1 MGEGVLLLL
10 LSHLC
15 ATPNPLTKNR
25 KMKKINEDKMA
36 FMQDILGIQ
45 TEMGVEMLR
54 AACECIQL
62 FDSKQLDY
70 GSSNIALGGEMGI
83 AVRLQD
89 KVSRMR
95 NLLLKQLKG
104 DANVNHESLED
115 TFKDAANYGMIGIL
129 LKRGLWK

>member
-1 MGEGVLLLL
+1 
-10 LSHLC
+10 
-15 ATPNPLTKNR
+15 
-25 KMKKINEDKMA
+25 MKKINDDKMS
-36 FMQDILGIQ
+36 FIQDILGIK
-45 TEMGVEMLR
+45 TEMGVEQLR
-54 AACECIQL
+54 AACECVQL

-70 GSSNIALGGEMGI
+70 GSSNISLGGEMGI

-115 TFKDAANYGMIGIL
+115 TFKDAANYGMIGLL